1 MPTPSF
7 FNDQLLSDLVFYN
20 DAHQRRYWITLD
32 LYDVFSSTPWV
43 FSSNLSSNFSSNPDF
58 STIQLTSIVYVWILA
73 FHAVDV
79 DHRPWNAS
87 SDFVDLSYSSAVSAA
102 AAASDAAVS
111 AFSDRRFIG
120 ASGFGAK
127 PGFPRLVRHG
137 PASPASNGWSRVW
150 RNR

>member
-1 MPTPSF
+1 MPTPSI
-7 FNDQLLSDLVFYN
+7 FNDQLLSDLIFYN

-58 STIQLTSIVYVWILA
+58 STIQLTSIVYVGILA

-102 AAASDAAVS
+102 AAVADAVS
-111 AFSDRRFIG
+111 ALSDRRFIS
-120 ASGFGAK
+120 ASFFGVES
-127 PGFPRLVRHG
+127 GFPRLVRHG
-137 PASPASNGWSRVW
+137 PASSAPDGRSRV
-150 RNR
+150 RRDS

>member
-1 MPTPSF
+1 MPTPSI

-73 FHAVDV
+73 FRAVDV

-102 AAASDAAVS
+102 AAVADAVS
-111 AFSDRRFIG
+111 ALSDRRFIG
-120 ASGFGAK
+120 ASGCGAK
-127 PGFPRLVRHG
+127 PGFPRLVRH
-137 PASPASNGWSRVW
+137 
-150 RNR
+150 

>member
-1 MPTPSF
+1 MPTPSI

-58 STIQLTSIVYVWILA
+58 STIQLTSIVYVGILA

-102 AAASDAAVS
+102 AAVADAVS
-111 AFSDRRFIG
+111 ALSDRRFIS
-120 ASGFGAK
+120 ASFFGVES
-127 PGFPRLVRHG
+127 GFPRLVRHG
-137 PASPASNGWSRVW
+137 PASSAPDGRSRV
-150 RNR
+150 RRDS

>member
-1 MPTPSF
+1 MPTPSI

-43 FSSNLSSNFSSNPDF
+43 FSSTPSPHFSSNPDF
-58 STIQLTSIVYVWILA
+58 STIQLTSIVYVGILA

-102 AAASDAAVS
+102 AAVADAVS
-111 AFSDRRFIG
+111 ALSDRRFIS
-120 ASGFGAK
+120 ASFFGVES
-127 PGFPRLVRHG
+127 GFPRLVRHG
-137 PASPASNGWSRVW
+137 PASSAPNGWSRVW

>member
-1 MPTPSF
+1 MPTPSI

-43 FSSNLSSNFSSNPDF
+43 FSSNSSSNFSSNPDF
-58 STIQLTSIVYVWILA
+58 STIQLTSIVYVGILA

-102 AAASDAAVS
+102 AAVADAVS
-111 AFSDRRFIG
+111 ALSDRRFIS
-120 ASGFGAK
+120 ASFFGVES
-127 PGFPRLVRHG
+127 GFPRLVRHG
-137 PASPASNGWSRVW
+137 PASSAPDGRSRV
-150 RNR
+150 RRDS

>member
-1 MPTPSF
+1 MPTPSI

-58 STIQLTSIVYVWILA
+58 STIQLTSIVYVGILA

-87 SDFVDLSYSSAVSAA
+87 SDFDALSYSSAVSAA
-102 AAASDAAVS
+102 AAVADAVS
-111 AFSDRRFIG
+111 ALSDRRFIS
-120 ASGFGAK
+120 ASFFGVES
-127 PGFPRLVRHG
+127 GFPRLVRHG
-137 PASPASNGWSRVW
+137 PASSAPDGRSRV
-150 RNR
+150 RRDS

>member
-1 MPTPSF
+1 MPTPSI
-7 FNDQLLSDLVFYN
+7 FNDQLVSDLIFYN

-58 STIQLTSIVYVWILA
+58 STIQLTSIVYVGILA

-102 AAASDAAVS
+102 AAAVADAVS
-111 AFSDRRFIG
+111 ALSDRRFIG
-120 ASGFGAK
+120 ASFFGVES
-127 PGFPRLVRHG
+127 GFPRFVRHG
-137 PASPASNGWSRVW
+137 PAPSAPDGRSGVW
-150 RNR
+150 RDS

>member
-1 MPTPSF
+1 MPTPSI

-32 LYDVFSSTPWV
+32 LYDVFSSTPWI
-43 FSSNLSSNFSSNPDF
+43 FSSDLSSNFSSNPDF

-102 AAASDAAVS
+102 AAVADAVS
-111 AFSDRRFIG
+111 ALSDRRFIS
-120 ASGFGAK
+120 ASFFGVES
-127 PGFPRLVRHG
+127 GFPRLVRHG
-137 PASPASNGWSRVW
+137 PASSAPDGRSRV
-150 RNR
+150 RRHR